1 MARPPALD
9 RLAALSQAWPRLRTR
24 AGAAALP
31 AILVL
36 ALALRLFGIN
46 WDDGHLFHADER
58 AVLTAVDQLAL
69 PPASDLGVL
78 LDADESPWNP
88 GWFPYGSLPLYLLKG
103 VQLGATPFG
112 GLDLVEMRLAGRAVS
127 ALADALTVLAVYL
140 LGLRLADR
148 RVALL
153 ASLLAATAVLHIQL
167 SHFAGVD
174 TLLTLFVVLSI
185 LAALRAAERRT
196 WGTSAIAGAAVGL
209 ALATKASA
217 APLMLPLFL
226 AHLPPL
232 GTGWRQEWT
241 GCAARLGLALG
252 AAAAVLIVG
261 QPYMFLDWEVFRTDL
276 AEQSEMVRRIR
287 DYPFT
292 RQYVDTA
299 PYLYHV
305 RQLALFGLGLPLGL
319 AAWAG
324 LAFAGW
330 WCVRR
335 RSKAHLLAL
344 AWVAPYLLFVGSF
357 ETKFLRYM
365 LPATPFLLL
374 FGSQMLVAAV
384 DWARARRSALAPWAR
399 AAVVG
404 VAGATALYA
413 LAYAGIYS
421 RSHPAVEA
429 AAWMDAQELP
439 SNTVVL
445 REHWDDSIPGLGR
458 YDVRE
463 LPLYN
468 PDGPQ
473 KTDLLSR
480 ELAEADYL
488 VLYSSRL
495 YGSIAR
501 LPDRY
506 PMSSRYYS
514 LLFGGDLGYELVHFE
529 ANHPSL
535 PGLALVNDTFSRPG
549 LPTPEPLAQHRPA
562 FATFDLGHADDSF
575 VVFDHPLV
583 LVFQNTAGLPVG
595 AMQALFHP
603 AAGAGS
609 SFDPLVAPADEW
621 AVQRAG
627 GTWREIAPLD
637 GPGARYPFLLWT
649 ALVYGVALAT
659 LPLGLMVFRF
669 LPDRGFLLAR
679 VLGLLLTAYI
689 AWLLASLNWVAFS
702 RESVLL
708 GLGALATLSLW
719 IAHRHRGELAGFIR
733 QRWRLLL
740 GSELLFLGA
749 FGAFVLIRMANP
761 DLWNPWFGG
770 EKPMDLAYLSATVRS
785 TVMPPLDP
793 WFSGGA
799 INYYYFG
806 HFTVAAMIKATG
818 IPTTTAFNLAVP
830 LFFALTAGGAFSLG
844 YNLAEGA
851 RLALRR
857 SGAVVVP
864 AWSAVCAGLAAVMF
878 IVILGNL
885 DGAMQ
890 LAQGAW
896 EYVARG
902 NVFPNFDYWRSSRM
916 MPPDPPGFEITE
928 FPFFTFL
935 FADLHAHLMALP
947 LTLLV
952 MGLGISNL
960 LGAYSGANL
969 RARLPVL
976 GVLGL
981 ALGALWA
988 TNAWDGPTYLGLSL
1002 LLLGVGEWVQRRR
1015 AGPATLRNAV
1025 VALAWLRNALVASV
1039 LVLGAAVVLWL
1050 PYHLRLTT
1058 TLDGII
1064 PAPVQTT
1071 LWRYLAIHGLFIF
1084 LAGSFLAAALWRE
1097 RTYLS
1102 DLGRQLLASPPGRYA
1117 AVAGCFLL
1125 GTLFIALGIAG
1136 FGTVA
1141 FLLLLALPTGVLAW
1155 CWLRNVEAHSR
1166 PEAPYVTVAIL
1177 MLGLA
1182 FAIGIGVDLV
1192 VVEDGLERL
1201 NTVFKLYLQA
1211 WVLFAVAGAYGLWRL
1226 LFVEG
1231 LLRRLTWPHL
1241 LWGAAAGA
1249 LIIGAL
1255 AYPVPAVQARVGE
1268 RTHTTP
1274 WTLDGTAYMEEAVYP
1289 DEHGRLPLKGDLQ
1302 AIEWLQAN
1310 VDRSPVVLEGV
1321 TPPYRWGARVSA
1333 YTGLPTV
1340 VGWDW
1345 HEIVRKCGLAPCPA
1359 VHARLR
1365 DVERAYSTSDPREA
1379 LAVLRKYDVSY
1390 VYVGELER
1398 LYYPPEGLA
1407 TFAAMA
1413 QEGTLTTAYESAGV
1427 TIYRV
1432 GPPSA
1437 E

>member
-1 MARPPALD
+1 M
-9 RLAALSQAWPRLRTR
+9 
-24 AGAAALP
+24 
-31 AILVL
+31 
-36 ALALRLFGIN
+36 
-46 WDDGHLFHADER
+46 
-58 AVLTAVDQLAL
+58 
-69 PPASDLGVL
+69 
-78 LDADESPWNP
+78 
-88 GWFPYGSLPLYLLKG
+88 
-103 VQLGATPFG
+103 
-112 GLDLVEMRLAGRAVS
+112 
-127 ALADALTVLAVYL
+127 
-140 LGLRLADR
+140 
-148 RVALL
+148 
-153 ASLLAATAVLHIQL
+153 
-167 SHFAGVD
+167 
-174 TLLTLFVVLSI
+174 
-185 LAALRAAERRT
+185 
-196 WGTSAIAGAAVGL
+196 
-209 ALATKASA
+209 
-217 APLMLPLFL
+217 
-226 AHLPPL
+226 
-232 GTGWRQEWT
+232 
-241 GCAARLGLALG
+241 
-252 AAAAVLIVG
+252 VG
-261 QPYMFLDWEVFRTDL
+261 QPYMFLDWEVFRADV

-292 RQYVDTA
+292 RQYADTT

-305 RQLALFGLGLPLGL
+305 RQLAVFGLGLPLGI

-335 RSKAHLLAL
+335 RSRAHLLSL
-344 AWVAPYLLFVGSF
+344 AWVAPYLLIVGSF

-365 LPATPFLLL
+365 LPATPFMLL

-384 DWARARRSALAPWAR
+384 DWARAHRSALTPWAR
-399 AAVVG
+399 AAVV
-404 VAGATALYA
+404 VVVGATALYA
-413 LAYAGIYS
+413 LAYVGMYS
-421 RSHPAVEA
+421 RPHPAVEA
-429 AAWMDAQELP
+429 AAWVEAQELP
-439 SNTVVL
+439 SDTVVL
-445 REHWDDSIPGLGR
+445 REHWDDSIPYLGG

-468 PDGPQ
+468 PDGPE

-480 ELAEADYL
+480 ELAEADYM

-506 PMSSRYYS
+506 PVSSRYYS

-535 PGLALVNDTFSRPG
+535 PGFALVNDTFSRPG
-549 LPTPEPLAQHRPA
+549 LPTPAPLAQHRPA
-562 FATFDLGHADDSF
+562 LATFNLGHADDSF

-583 LVFQNTAGLPVG
+583 LVLRNTGGLPAG
-595 AMQALFHP
+595 AIQALLHTP
-603 AAGAGS
+603 ADAGS
-609 SFDPLVAPADEW
+609 TFDPLVAPADEW

-637 GPGARYPFLLWT
+637 GIGARYPILLWT
-649 ALVYGVALAT
+649 ALVYGIALGT

-669 LPDRGFLLAR
+669 LPDRGYLLAR

-689 AWLLASLNWVAFS
+689 AWLLASLRWLAFS
-702 RESVLL
+702 QGSVLL
-708 GLGALATLSLW
+708 GLGALAALSLW
-719 IAHRHRGELAGFIR
+719 LAHRHRDELAGFVR

-740 GSELLFLGA
+740 GSEALFLGA

-761 DLWNPWFGG
+761 DLWNPWYGG

-806 HFTVAAMIKATG
+806 HFIVAAMIKATG
-818 IPTTTAFNLAVP
+818 IPATTAFNLAVP
-830 LFFALTAGGAFSLG
+830 LFFALTAGAAFSLG
-844 YNLAEGA
+844 YNMAEGA

-857 SGAVVVP
+857 TGCIVAP
-864 AWSAVCAGLAAVMF
+864 AWSSVGAGLAAAVF
-878 IVILGNL
+878 VVILGNL

-890 LAQGAW
+890 LVEGAW
-896 EYVARG
+896 G
-902 NVFPNFDYWRSSRM
+902 NFDYWRSSRM

-952 MGLGISNL
+952 IALGTSSL
-960 LGAYSGANL
+960 LGAYGGASL

-976 GVLGL
+976 AALGL

-988 TNAWDGPTYLGLSL
+988 TNAWDGPTYLGLSIV
-1002 LLLGVGEWVQRRR
+1002 LLGAGEWVRRGR
-1015 AGPATLRNAV
+1015 HGPAWVRE
-1025 VALAWLRNALVASV
+1025 ALVACV
-1039 LVLGAAVVLWL
+1039 LVVGAVAVLWL
-1050 PYHLRLTT
+1050 PYHLRLTN

-1071 LWRYLAIHGLFIF
+1071 LWRYLAIHGVFIF
-1084 LAGSFLAAALWRE
+1084 LAGSFLAAALWQE
-1097 RTYLS
+1097 RAYLWG
-1102 DLGRQLLASPPGRYA
+1102 LGRRVLGSAPGRWA

-1125 GTLFIALGIAG
+1125 GTLFIALGWAG

-1155 CWLRNVEAHSR
+1155 CRLRSVEAHSR
-1166 PEAPYVTVAIL
+1166 PEAPYVTVAAL
-1177 MLGLA
+1177 LLGLA
-1182 FAIGIGVDLV
+1182 FAIGIAVDLV

-1211 WVLFAVAGAYGLWRL
+1211 WVLFALAGAYGLWHL
-1226 LFVEG
+1226 LFVRG
-1231 LLRRLTWPHL
+1231 LLRRPAWPHA
-1241 LWGAAAGA
+1241 LWGAAAAA
-1249 LIIGAL
+1249 LIVAAL
-1255 AYPVPAVQARVGE
+1255 AYPVPAVQARVDQ

-1274 WTLDGTAYMEEAVYP
+1274 WTLDGTAYMEEAVVP
-1289 DEHGRLPLKGDLQ
+1289 DENGRMPLKGDLR

-1310 VDRSPVVLEGV
+1310 VDGSPVIMEGV

-1359 VHARLR
+1359 VHSRLR
-1365 DVERAYSTSDPREA
+1365 DVERAYSTSDPGEA
-1379 LAVLRKYDVSY
+1379 LTVLRKYNVSY

-1398 LYYPPEGLA
+1398 LYHPAEGLA
-1407 TFAAMA
+1407 TFVVMA
-1413 QEGTLTTAYESAGV
+1413 QQGTLTAAYEGEGV

-1432 GPPSA
+1432 V

>member
-9 RLAALSQAWPRLRTR
+9 RLAALFQAWPRLRTR

-31 AILVL
+31 AILAL

-46 WDDGHLFHADER
+46 WDDGYLFHADER

-69 PPASDLGVL
+69 PPVSDLGVL
-78 LDADESPWNP
+78 LDAEESPWNP

-103 VQLGATPFG
+103 VQLGAAPFG

-127 ALADALTVLAVYL
+127 ALADSLTVFAVYL
-140 LGLRLADR
+140 LALRLADR

-153 ASLLAATAVLHIQL
+153 ASLLTATAVLHIQL

-185 LAALRAAERRT
+185 LGALRAAERRT
-196 WGTSAIAGAAVGL
+196 WGASAMAGAAVGL

-232 GTGWRQEWT
+232 GPGWRQEWT

-252 AAAAVLIVG
+252 AAGAVLVVG
-261 QPYMFLDWEVFRTDL
+261 QPYMLLDWEVFRADL
-276 AEQSEMVRRIR
+276 TEQSEMVRRIR

-292 RQYVDTA
+292 RQYADTI
-299 PYLYHV
+299 PYLYDV
-305 RQLALFGLGLPLGL
+305 RQLAVFGLGLPLGL
-319 AAWAG
+319 LAWAG

-335 RSKAHLLAL
+335 RSSAHLLAL
-344 AWVAPYLLFVGSF
+344 AWVAPYLLIVGSF

-374 FGSQMLVAAV
+374 FGSQMLMAAV
-384 DWARARRSALAPWAR
+384 DWARTHRSALTPWAR

-413 LAYAGIYS
+413 LAYVGIYS
-421 RSHPAVEA
+421 RPHPAVEA
-429 AAWMDAQELP
+429 AAWMEAQQLP
-439 SNTVVL
+439 SDTVVL
-445 REHWDDSIPGLGR
+445 REHWDDSIPYLGR

-463 LPLYN
+463 LPLYD
-468 PDGPQ
+468 PDGPE
-473 KTDLLSR
+473 KTDHLSR
-480 ELAEADYL
+480 ELAEADYM

-506 PMSSRYYS
+506 PVSSRYYS
-514 LLFGGDLGYELVHFE
+514 LLLGGDLGYELVHFE

-535 PGLALVNDTFSRPG
+535 PGIALVNDTFARPG
-549 LPTPEPLAQHRPA
+549 LPTPEPLAQNRPA
-562 FATFDLGHADDSF
+562 FATFNLGHADDSF

-583 LVFQNTAGLPVG
+583 LVFQNTGRLSAG
-595 AMQALFHP
+595 AMQAYLHP
-603 AAGAGS
+603 AAGAESG
-609 SFDPLVAPADEW
+609 FDPLLAPADEW

-637 GPGARYPFLLWT
+637 GVGARYPFLLWT

-669 LPDRGFLLAR
+669 LPDRGYLLAR
-679 VLGLLLTAYI
+679 ILGLLLTAYI
-689 AWLLASLNWVAFS
+689 AWLMASLKWVAFS
-702 RESVLL
+702 QGSVFL
-708 GLGALATLSLW
+708 GLGALAALSLW
-719 IAHRHRGELAGFIR
+719 LAHRHRDELAGFIR
-733 QRWRLLL
+733 ERWRLLL
-740 GSELLFLGA
+740 GSELLFLVA
-749 FGAFVLIRMANP
+749 FGVFVLIRMANP

-806 HFTVAAMIKATG
+806 HFIVAAMIKATG
-818 IPTTTAFNLAVP
+818 VPATTAFNLAVP

-857 SGAVVVP
+857 SGAVVAP
-864 AWSAVCAGLAAVMF
+864 AWSAVGAGLAAVLF
-878 IVILGNL
+878 VIILGNL
-885 DGAMQ
+885 DGAIQ
-890 LAQGAW
+890 FGQGAW
-896 EYVARG
+896 EDVVRG
-902 NVFPNFDYWRSSRM
+902 NSFPAFDYWRSSRM

-952 MGLGISNL
+952 LGLGTSNL
-960 LGAYSGANL
+960 LGAYSGASL
-969 RARLPVL
+969 QARLPVL
-976 GVLGL
+976 AVLGL

-1002 LLLGVGEWVQRRR
+1002 LLLGVGEWVRRR
-1015 AGPATLRNAV
+1015 RPALSWIWQ
-1025 VALAWLRNALVASV
+1025 ALGASL
-1039 LVLGAAVVLWL
+1039 LVLAAAVVLWL
-1050 PYHLRLTT
+1050 PYHLRLET

-1064 PAPVQTT
+1064 PAPAQTT

-1084 LAGSFLAAALWRE
+1084 LAGSFLAVALWRE
-1097 RTYLS
+1097 RVYLS
-1102 DLGRQLLASPPGRYA
+1102 TLGRRVLDSPPTRYAVLAGAFLLA
-1117 AVAGCFLL
+1117 
-1125 GTLFIALGIAG
+1125 TLFIALGIAG

-1141 FLLLLALPTGVLAW
+1141 FLLLLALPTSLLVW
-1155 CWLRNVEAHSR
+1155 CWLRSAETQAR
-1166 PEAPYVTVAIL
+1166 PEAPYVTVTLL

-1182 FAIGIGVDLV
+1182 FAIGIGVDVV

-1211 WVLFAVAGAYGLWRL
+1211 WVLFALAGAYGLWRL

-1231 LLRRLTWPHL
+1231 FIRRTAWPHV
-1241 LWGAAAGA
+1241 LWGAAAAA
-1249 LIIGAL
+1249 LIVGAL
-1255 AYPVPAVQARVGE
+1255 AYPAQAVQDRVSE

-1274 WTLDGTAYMEEAVYP
+1274 WTLDGTAYMQEAVYP
-1289 DEHGRLPLKGDLQ
+1289 DEFGRLPLQGDLA
-1302 AIEWLQAN
+1302 AIEWLQQN
-1310 VDRSPVVLEGV
+1310 VDGSPVILEGV

-1345 HEIVRKCGLAPCPA
+1345 HEIVRKCGLDPCPA

-1365 DVERAYSTSDPREA
+1365 DVERGYSTSDPRET
-1379 LAVLRKYDVSY
+1379 LAVFRKYDVSY

-1398 LYYPPEGLA
+1398 LYYPAEGLA
-1407 TFAAMA
+1407 TLAAMA
-1413 QEGTLTTAYESAGV
+1413 QQGTLTAAYEGAGV

-1432 GPPSA
+1432 ASP
-1437 E
+1437 

>member
-24 AGAAALP
+24 AGAAALLC
-31 AILVL
+31 ILAL

-58 AVLTAVDQLAL
+58 AILTAVDELAL
-69 PPASDLGVL
+69 PPASDVGVL
-78 LDADESPWNP
+78 LDAKESPWNP

-103 VQLGATPFG
+103 VQLGAAPLG

-127 ALADALTVLAVYL
+127 ALADSLTVLVVYL
-140 LGLRLADR
+140 LGVRLADR

-153 ASLLAATAVLHIQL
+153 ASLLTATAVLHIQL

-185 LAALRAAERRT
+185 LAALRASEHRT
-196 WGTSAIAGAAVGL
+196 RGASALAGAAVGL

-217 APLMLPLFL
+217 APLLLPLFL

-232 GTGWRQEWT
+232 GPGWRQEWM
-241 GCAARLGLALG
+241 GCAVRLGVAL
-252 AAAAVLIVG
+252 AAVGAVLVVG
-261 QPYMFLDWEVFRTDL
+261 QPYMFLDWEVFRADL

-292 RQYVDTA
+292 RQYADTT

-305 RQLALFGLGLPLGL
+305 RQLALFGLGLPLGI

-335 RSKAHLLAL
+335 RSRVHLLAL
-344 AWVAPYLLFVGSF
+344 AWVVPYLLIVGSF

-365 LPATPFLLL
+365 LPVTPFLLL

-384 DWARARRSALAPWAR
+384 DWARARRAALTPWAR
-399 AAVVG
+399 AAVVV
-404 VAGATALYA
+404 VAGATVLYA
-413 LAYAGIYS
+413 LAYVGIYS
-421 RSHPAVEA
+421 RPHPAVEA
-429 AAWMDAQELP
+429 AAWMEAQELP
-439 SNTVVL
+439 SDTVAL
-445 REHWDDSIPGLGR
+445 REHWDDSIPYLGR

-506 PMSSRYYS
+506 PASSRYYN
-514 LLFGGDLGYELVHFE
+514 LLFAGDLGYELVHFE

-535 PGLALVNDTFSRPG
+535 PGIALVNDTFSRPG
-549 LPTPEPLAQHRPA
+549 LPTPDPVAAYRPA
-562 FATFDLGHADDSF
+562 FATFNLGHADDSF

-583 LVFQNTAGLPVG
+583 LVFENTGGLPAG
-595 AMQALFHP
+595 AMQALLL
-603 AAGAGS
+603 AGVTGPG
-609 SFDPLVAPADEW
+609 FDPLLAPADEW
-621 AVQRAG
+621 ALQRAG
-627 GTWREIAPLD
+627 GTWRDIAPLD
-637 GPGARYPFLLWT
+637 GLGARYPFLLWT
-649 ALVYGVALAT
+649 ALVYAVALAT

-669 LPDRGFLLAR
+669 LPDRGYLLAR

-708 GLGALATLSLW
+708 GLGALAALSLW
-719 IAHRHRGELAGFIR
+719 LAHRHRDELAGFVR

-749 FGAFVLIRMANP
+749 FVAFVLIRMANP

-793 WFSGGA
+793 WFAGGA

-806 HFTVAAMIKATG
+806 HFTVAAMIRATG
-818 IPTTTAFNLAVP
+818 IPATTAFNLAVP

-857 SGAVVVP
+857 SGTAFAP
-864 AWSAVCAGLAAVMF
+864 AWSPVGAGLAAVLF

-890 LAQGAW
+890 LVQGAW

-902 NVFPNFDYWRSSRM
+902 AAFPNFDYWRSSRM

-952 MGLGISNL
+952 LGLGTSSL
-960 LGAYSGANL
+960 LGAYGGASL
-969 RARLPVL
+969 RERLPAL
-976 GVLGL
+976 AALGL

-988 TNAWDGPTYLGLSL
+988 TNAWDGPTYLGLSIV
-1002 LLLGVGEWVQRRR
+1002 LLGVGEWVRRR
-1015 AGPATLRNAV
+1015 RPGLGWLRHALGASLLVMAVAV
-1025 VALAWLRNALVASV
+1025 VA
-1039 LVLGAAVVLWL
+1039 WL

-1071 LWRYLAIHGLFIF
+1071 LWRYLAIHGVFIF

-1102 DLGRQLLASPPGRYA
+1102 SLGRRVVGSQPGRYA
-1117 AVAGCFLL
+1117 AFAGAFLL

-1141 FLLLLALPTGVLAW
+1141 FLLLLALPTGALVW

-1166 PEAPYVTVAIL
+1166 PEAPYVTVTL
-1177 MLGLA
+1177 LLLGLG

-1211 WVLFAVAGAYGLWRL
+1211 WVLLALAGAYGLWRL
-1226 LFVEG
+1226 LFVQG

-1241 LWGAAAGA
+1241 LWGTAATV
-1249 LIIGAL
+1249 LIVAAL
-1255 AYPVPAVQARVGE
+1255 AYPVPAVQARVE
-1268 RTHTTP
+1268 QRTHTTP
-1274 WTLDGTAYMEEAVYP
+1274 WTLDGTAYMDEAVYP
-1289 DEHGRLPLKGDLQ
+1289 DEHGRLPLKGDLA
-1302 AIEWLQAN
+1302 AIRWLQEN
-1310 VDRSPVVLEGV
+1310 VDGSPVVLEGV
-1321 TPPYRWGARVSA
+1321 TPPYRWGGRVSA

-1365 DVERAYSTSDPREA
+1365 DVERAYSSTEPQEA

-1398 LYYPPEGLA
+1398 LYYPAEGLA
-1407 TFAAMA
+1407 TLVAMA
-1413 QEGTLTTAYESAGV
+1413 RQGVLTTAHEGEGV

-1432 GPPSA
+1432 ASSRRK
-1437 E
+1437 

>member
-9 RLAALSQAWPRLRTR
+9 RLAALSQAWPRLRNR

-31 AILVL
+31 AILAL

-46 WDDGHLFHADER
+46 WDEGYLFHADER
-58 AVLTAVDQLAL
+58 AILTAVDTLAL

-78 LDADESPWNP
+78 LDAEESPWNP

-103 VQLGATPFG
+103 IQLSAAPFG
-112 GLDLVEMRLAGRAVS
+112 GLDLVELRLAGRAVS
-127 ALADALTVLAVYL
+127 ALADSLTVLAVYL
-140 LGLRLADR
+140 LGVRLADR

-153 ASLLAATAVLHIQL
+153 ASLLTATAVLHIQL

-185 LAALRAAERRT
+185 LGALRATEHRT
-196 WGTSAIAGAAVGL
+196 RAASAMAGAAVGL

-217 APLMLPLFL
+217 APLLLPLFL

-232 GTGWRQEWT
+232 GPGWRREWA

-252 AAAAVLIVG
+252 AAGAILVVG
-261 QPYMFLDWEVFRTDL
+261 QPYMFLDWDVFRTDL

-292 RQYVDTA
+292 RQYADTI

-344 AWVAPYLLFVGSF
+344 AWVAPYLLIVGSF

-365 LPATPFLLL
+365 LPAVPFLVL
-374 FGSQMLVAAV
+374 FGSQMLMAMV
-384 DWARARRSALAPWAR
+384 DWTRAHRSALTPWAR
-399 AAVVG
+399 GAVVA
-404 VAGATALYA
+404 VAVATALYA
-413 LAYAGIYS
+413 LAYVGIYS
-421 RSHPAVEA
+421 RPHPAVEA
-429 AAWMDAQELP
+429 AAWMEAQELP
-439 SNTVVL
+439 SDTVVL
-445 REHWDDSIPGLGR
+445 REHWDDSIPYLGR

-473 KTDLLSR
+473 KTALLSR
-480 ELAEADYL
+480 ELAEANYM

-506 PMSSRYYS
+506 TVSSRYYS
-514 LLFGGDLGYELVHFE
+514 LLFAGDLGYELVHFE

-535 PGLALVNDTFSRPG
+535 PGLALVNDTFSRPD
-549 LPTPEPLAQHRPA
+549 LPTPDLLAAHRPA
-562 FATFDLGHADDSF
+562 FATFNLGHADDSF

-583 LVFQNTAGLPVG
+583 LVFQNTAGLPAG
-595 AMQALFHP
+595 AMQALLHTGT
-603 AAGAGS
+603 GAGPG
-609 SFDPLVAPADEW
+609 FDPLVAPAEEW

-637 GPGARYPFLLWT
+637 GLGARYPFLLWT
-649 ALVYGVALAT
+649 ALVYGVGLAT

-669 LPDRGFLLAR
+669 LPDRGYLLAR
-679 VLGLLLTAYI
+679 ILGLLLTAYI

-708 GLGALATLSLW
+708 GLGALAAVSLW
-719 IAHRHRGELAGFIR
+719 IAHRHREELAAFIR

-749 FGAFVLIRMANP
+749 FGALVLIRMANP

-770 EKPMDLAYLSATVRS
+770 EKPMDLAYLTATVRS

-793 WFSGGA
+793 WFAGGA

-806 HFTVAAMIKATG
+806 HFTVAAMIRATG
-818 IPTTTAFNLAVP
+818 IPATTAFNLAVP

-857 SGAVVVP
+857 SGAVVAP
-864 AWSAVCAGLAAVMF
+864 AWSPVFAGLAALLFV
-878 IVILGNL
+878 VVLGNL

-890 LAQGAW
+890 LVQGAW
-896 EYVARG
+896 EYAARG
-902 NVFPNFDYWRSSRM
+902 SAFPAFDYWRSSRM
-916 MPPDPPGFEITE
+916 MPPDPPGYEITE

-952 MGLGISNL
+952 LGLGTSSL
-960 LGAYSGANL
+960 LAAYGGASL
-969 RARLPVL
+969 RARLPTL
-976 GVLGL
+976 AALGL

-988 TNAWDGPTYLGLSL
+988 TNAWDGPTYLGLSIAF
-1002 LLLGVGEWVQRRR
+1002 LGVGEWVRRR
-1015 AGPATLRNAV
+1015 RPGLAWVRDALGACLLV
-1025 VALAWLRNALVASV
+1025 VAV
-1039 LVLGAAVVLWL
+1039 AVVLWL
-1050 PYHLRLTT
+1050 PYHLRLAT

-1102 DLGRQLLASPPGRYA
+1102 RLGRRILDSPSGRYA
-1117 AVAGCFLL
+1117 ALAGCFLL

-1141 FLLLLALPTGVLAW
+1141 FLLLLALPTGLLAW
-1155 CWLRNVEAHSR
+1155 CWLRNAEARSR
-1166 PEAPYVTVAIL
+1166 PEAPYVTVTL
-1177 MLGLA
+1177 LLLGLG

-1201 NTVFKLYLQA
+1201 NTVFKFYLQA
-1211 WVLFAVAGAYGLWRL
+1211 WVLLALAGAYALWRL
-1226 LFVEG
+1226 LFVQG
-1231 LLRRLTWPHL
+1231 FLRRTAWPHL
-1241 LWGAAAGA
+1241 LWGAAAAA
-1249 LIIGAL
+1249 LIVGAL
-1255 AYPVPAVQARVGE
+1255 AYPAQAIQDRVGE

-1289 DEHGRLPLKGDLQ
+1289 DEHGRLPLKGDLEG
-1302 AIEWLQAN
+1302 IRWLQEN
-1310 VDRSPVVLEGV
+1310 VEGSPVIMEGV
-1321 TPPYRWGARVSA
+1321 TPPYRWGARISA

-1359 VHARLR
+1359 VHERLR
-1365 DVERAYSTSDPREA
+1365 DVERGYSSTDPREA

-1398 LYYPPEGLA
+1398 LYYPAEGLA
-1407 TFAAMA
+1407 TLAAMA
-1413 QEGTLTTAYESAGV
+1413 QQGTLTTAYEGAGV

-1432 GPPSA
+1432 APPSTLR

>member
-1 MARPPALD
+1 MAPPPALD
-9 RLAALSQAWPRLRTR
+9 RLAALADAWPRLRAW

-31 AILVL
+31 CILAL

-46 WDDGHLFHADER
+46 WDDGYLFHADER

-103 VQLGATPFG
+103 VQLGAAPFG

-127 ALADALTVLAVYL
+127 ALADSLTVLAVYL

-153 ASLLAATAVLHIQL
+153 ASLLTATAVLHIQL

-185 LAALRAAERRT
+185 LAAVRAAESRT
-196 WGTSAIAGAAVGL
+196 WVASAMAGAAVGL

-232 GTGWRQEWT
+232 SPAWRQEWT
-241 GCAARLGLALG
+241 GCALRLGVALG
-252 AAAAVLIVG
+252 AVAAVLVVG
-261 QPYMFLDWEVFRTDL
+261 QPYMFLDWEVFRADV

-292 RQYVDTA
+292 RQYADTT

-305 RQLALFGLGLPLGL
+305 RQLAVFGLGLPLGI

-335 RSKAHLLAL
+335 RSRAHLLAL
-344 AWVAPYLLFVGSF
+344 AWVAPYLLIVGSF

-365 LPATPFLLL
+365 LPLTPFLLL
-374 FGSQMLVAAV
+374 FGSQMMVSAV
-384 DWARARRSALAPWAR
+384 DWARAHRRALTPWAR
-399 AAVVG
+399 AAVV
-404 VAGATALYA
+404 VVVGATALYA
-413 LAYAGIYS
+413 LAYVGMYS
-421 RSHPAVEA
+421 RPHPAVEA
-429 AAWMDAQELP
+429 AAWVEAQEWP
-439 SNTVVL
+439 SDTVVL
-445 REHWDDSIPGLGR
+445 REHWDDSIPYLGG

-463 LPLYN
+463 LQLYN
-468 PDGPQ
+468 PDGPE
-473 KTDLLSR
+473 KTEQLSR
-480 ELAEADYL
+480 DLAEADYM

-506 PMSSRYYS
+506 PVSSRYYS
-514 LLFGGDLGYELVHFE
+514 LLMGGDLGYELVHFE

-535 PGLALVNDTFSRPG
+535 PGLALVNDTFGRPG
-549 LPTPEPLAQHRPA
+549 LPTPAPYAAHRPA
-562 FATFDLGHADDSF
+562 FATFNLGHADDSF

-583 LVFQNTAGLPVG
+583 LVFRNTGGLPAG
-595 AMQALFHP
+595 AIQAHLHP
-603 AAGAGS
+603 AAGAGDG
-609 SFDPLVAPADEW
+609 FDPLVAPADEW
-621 AVQRAG
+621 ALQRAG

-637 GPGARYPFLLWT
+637 GVGARYPFLLWT
-649 ALVYGVALAT
+649 ALVYGIALAT

-669 LPDRGFLLAR
+669 LPDRGYLLAR
-679 VLGLLLTAYI
+679 ILGLLLTAYV
-689 AWLLASLNWVAFS
+689 AWLLASLKWVAFS
-702 RESVLL
+702 QASVFL
-708 GLGALATLSLW
+708 GLGALAAASVWL
-719 IAHRHRGELAGFIR
+719 AHRHRDELSAFVR

-740 GSELLFLGA
+740 GSELLFFGA
-749 FGAFVLIRMANP
+749 FGAFVIVRMANP

-818 IPTTTAFNLAVP
+818 IPATTAFNLAVP

-857 SGAVVVP
+857 GGAVAP
-864 AWSAVCAGLAAVMF
+864 AWSAVGAGLATVLFM
-878 IVILGNL
+878 VVLGNL
-885 DGAMQ
+885 DGAIQ
-890 LAQGAW
+890 LVQRVW
-896 EYVARG
+896 EGVVHG
-902 NVFPNFDYWRSSRM
+902 NALPAFDYWRSSRM
-916 MPPDPPGFEITE
+916 MPPDPPGYEITE

-952 MGLGISNL
+952 LALGTSSL
-960 LGAYSGANL
+960 LAAYGGASL

-976 GVLGL
+976 AALGL
-981 ALGALWA
+981 ALGGLWA
-988 TNAWDGPTYLGLSL
+988 TNAWDGPTYLGLIIVV
-1002 LLLGVGEWVQRRR
+1002 LGVGEWVRRQR
-1015 AGPATLRNAV
+1015 AGLGWVRD
-1025 VALAWLRNALVASV
+1025 ALVASV
-1039 LVLGAAVVLWL
+1039 LVVGAAAVLWL
-1050 PYHLRLTT
+1050 PYHLRLTN

-1064 PAPVQTT
+1064 PSPVQTT

-1097 RTYLS
+1097 RAYLS
-1102 DLGRQLLASPPGRYA
+1102 GLGRRVLASTPGRWA
-1117 AVAGCFLL
+1117 AVAGCFIL
-1125 GTLFIALGIAG
+1125 GTMFIALGWAG

-1155 CWLRNVEAHSR
+1155 RLLRNVEAHTR
-1166 PEAPYVTVAIL
+1166 PEAPYVVVALL

-1182 FAIGIGVDLV
+1182 FAIGVGVDLV
-1192 VVEDGLERL
+1192 IVEDGLERL

-1211 WVLFAVAGAYGLWRL
+1211 WVLFALAGAYGLWHL

-1231 LLRRLTWPHL
+1231 WLRRLTWPRA
-1241 LWGAAAGA
+1241 LWGAAAAA
-1249 LIIGAL
+1249 LVLGAL
-1255 AYPVPAVQARVGE
+1255 AYPAQAVPDRVGE

-1274 WTLDGTAYMEEAVYP
+1274 WTLDGTAYMVDAVYP
-1289 DEHGRLPLKGDLQ
+1289 DEHGRLPLQGDLR

-1310 VDRSPVVLEGV
+1310 VDGSPVVMEAV

-1359 VHARLR
+1359 VHERLR
-1365 DVERAYSTSDPREA
+1365 DVERGYSASDPREA
-1379 LAVLRKYDVSY
+1379 LAVLRKYDVEY
-1390 VYVGELER
+1390 LYVGELER
-1398 LYYPPEGLA
+1398 LYYPAEGLA
-1407 TFAAMA
+1407 TFVAMA
-1413 QEGTLTTAYESAGV
+1413 QEGTLTTAYEGDGV

-1432 GPPSA
+1432 G

>member
-9 RLAALSQAWPRLRTR
+9 RLAALSHAWPRLRAR
-24 AGAAALP
+24 AGAAALLC
-31 AILVL
+31 IL
-36 ALALRLFGIN
+36 ALAIALRLFGID
-46 WDDGHLFHADER
+46 WDDGYLFHADER
-58 AVLTAVDQLAL
+58 AVLTAVDKLAL

-103 VQLGATPFG
+103 VQLGAAPFG

-127 ALADALTVLAVYL
+127 ALADTLTVLAVYL

-153 ASLLAATAVLHIQL
+153 ASLLTATAVLHIQL

-185 LAALRAAERRT
+185 LAAVRAAERRT
-196 WGTSAIAGAAVGL
+196 WGASAMAGAAVGL

-232 GTGWRQEWT
+232 NAGWREEWT
-241 GCAARLGLALG
+241 GCAARLGMALG
-252 AAAAVLIVG
+252 AAAAVLVVG
-261 QPYMFLDWEVFRTDL
+261 QPYMLLDWEVFRADI

-292 RQYVDTA
+292 RQYADTM

-305 RQLALFGLGLPLGL
+305 RQLAVFGLGLPLGL
-319 AAWAG
+319 VAWAG

-335 RSKAHLLAL
+335 RSRAHLLAL
-344 AWVAPYLLFVGSF
+344 AWVAPYLLIVGSF

-374 FGSQMLVAAV
+374 FGAQMLTAAV
-384 DWARARRSALAPWAR
+384 DWARARRSALTPWAR
-399 AAVVG
+399 AAVV
-404 VAGATALYA
+404 VVVGATALYA
-413 LAYAGIYS
+413 LAYAGMYS
-421 RSHPAVEA
+421 RPHPAVEA
-429 AAWMDAQELP
+429 AAWVEAQELP
-439 SNTVVL
+439 SDTVVL
-445 REHWDDSIPGLGR
+445 REHWDDSIPYLGG

-473 KTDLLSR
+473 KTDHLSR
-480 ELAEADYL
+480 HLAEADYM

-506 PMSSRYYS
+506 PVSSRYYS

-549 LPTPEPLAQHRPA
+549 LPTPAPLAAHRPA
-562 FATFDLGHADDSF
+562 FATINLGHADDSF

-583 LVFQNTAGLPVG
+583 LVFRNTGGLPAG
-595 AMQALFHP
+595 AIQALLHTP
-603 AAGAGS
+603 ADAETT
-609 SFDPLVAPADEW
+609 FDPLLAPADEW
-621 AVQRAG
+621 ALQRAG

-637 GPGARYPFLLWT
+637 GLGARYPFLLWT
-649 ALVYGVALAT
+649 ALVYGAALAT

-669 LPDRGFLLAR
+669 LPDRGYLLAR
-679 VLGLLLTAYI
+679 VLGLLLMAYV
-689 AWLLASLNWVAFS
+689 AWLPASLKWVAFS
-702 RESVLL
+702 QGSVFL
-708 GLGALATLSLW
+708 GLGALAVLSLW
-719 IAHRHRGELAGFIR
+719 LAYRHREELSDFVR
-733 QRWRLLL
+733 DRWRLLL
-740 GSELLFLGA
+740 GSELLFFGA

-785 TVMPPLDP
+785 TVMPPMDP
-793 WFSGGA
+793 WFGGGA

-818 IPTTTAFNLAVP
+818 VPATTAFNLAVP

-857 SGAVVVP
+857 SGAVAAP
-864 AWSAVCAGLAAVMF
+864 AWSAVAAGLAAMVF
-878 IVILGNL
+878 VVIVGNL

-890 LAQGAW
+890 LAQRAW
-896 EYVARG
+896 EDVVRG
-902 NVFPNFDYWRSSRM
+902 NAFPAFDYWRSSRM

-952 MGLGISNL
+952 LGLGVSSL
-960 LGAYSGANL
+960 LGAYGGASL
-969 RARLPVL
+969 RARLPAL
-976 GVLGL
+976 AALGL

-1002 LLLGVGEWVQRRR
+1002 VLLGVGEWVRRR
-1015 AGPATLRNAV
+1015 RTGLAWVRNALGASLLV
-1025 VALAWLRNALVASV
+1025 VAL
-1039 LVLGAAVVLWL
+1039 AVVLWL
-1050 PYHLRLTT
+1050 PYHLRLTN

-1064 PAPVQTT
+1064 PAHVQTP

-1097 RTYLS
+1097 RAHLS
-1102 DLGRQLLASPPGRYA
+1102 DLGRRLMDSPRGRYA
-1117 AVAGCFLL
+1117 ALAVAFLL
-1125 GTLFIALGIAG
+1125 GTLLIALVFAG
-1136 FGTVA
+1136 FGVVA
-1141 FLLLLALPTGVLAW
+1141 FLLLLALPVGVLAW
-1155 CWLRNVEAHSR
+1155 HRLHSVDAHTR
-1166 PEAPYVTVAIL
+1166 PEAPYVTVTLL

-1182 FAIGIGVDLV
+1182 FAIGIGVELV

-1211 WVLFAVAGAYGLWRL
+1211 WVLFALAGAYGLWRL
-1226 LFVEG
+1226 LFVEK

-1241 LWGAAAGA
+1241 LWGTAVVA
-1249 LIIGAL
+1249 LILGAL
-1255 AYPVPAVQARVGE
+1255 AYPAQAVQDRVGE

-1274 WTLDGTAYMEEAVYP
+1274 WTLDGTAYMQEAVYY
-1289 DEHGRLPLKGDLQ
+1289 DEHGLLPLRGDLA

-1310 VDRSPVVLEGV
+1310 VDGSPVILEAV
-1321 TPPYRWGARVSA
+1321 TPPYRWGTRVSA

-1365 DVERAYSTSDPREA
+1365 DVERGYSTTDPHET
-1379 LAVLRKYDVSY
+1379 LAFLHKYDVSY

-1398 LYYPPEGLA
+1398 LYYPAEGLA
-1407 TFAAMA
+1407 TLAAMA
-1413 QEGTLTTAYESAGV
+1413 QQGTLTTAYEGEGV
-1427 TIYRV
+1427 TVYRV
-1432 GPPSA
+1432 G

>member
-1 MARPPALD
+1 MARPPALE

-78 LDADESPWNP
+78 LDAEESPWNP

-103 VQLGATPFG
+103 VQLGAAPLG

-127 ALADALTVLAVYL
+127 ALADSLTILAVYL

-153 ASLLAATAVLHIQL
+153 ASLLTATAVLHIQL

-174 TLLTLFVVLSI
+174 TLLTFFVVLSI
-185 LAALRAAERRT
+185 LGALRAADHRT
-196 WGTSAIAGAAVGL
+196 RGASVLAGAAVGL

-232 GTGWRQEWT
+232 GPGWRQQWA
-241 GCAARLGLALG
+241 GCAARLGVALG
-252 AAAAVLIVG
+252 AVAAVLVVG
-261 QPYMFLDWEVFRTDL
+261 QPYMFLDWEVFRADL
-276 AEQSEMVRRIR
+276 VEQSEMVRRIR

-292 RQYVDTA
+292 RQYADTV

-319 AAWAG
+319 LAWAG

-330 WCVRR
+330 WCVRQ

-344 AWVAPYLLFVGSF
+344 AWVVPYLLIVGSF

-365 LPATPFLLL
+365 LPVTPFLLL

-384 DWARARRSALAPWAR
+384 DWARTHRSALTPWAR
-399 AAVVG
+399 VAVAG
-404 VAGATALYA
+404 VVGATALYA
-413 LAYAGIYS
+413 LAYVGIYS
-421 RSHPAVEA
+421 RPHPAVEA
-429 AAWMDAQELP
+429 AAWMEAQELP
-439 SNTVVL
+439 SDTVVL
-445 REHWDDSIPGLGR
+445 REHWDDSIPYLGR

-506 PMSSRYYS
+506 PASSRYYS

-535 PGLALVNDTFSRPG
+535 PGIALVNDTFSRPG

-562 FATFDLGHADDSF
+562 FATFNLSHADDSF

-583 LVFQNTAGLPVG
+583 LVFQNTAGLPGEAIEALLLTG
-595 AMQALFHP
+595 ARTGP
-603 AAGAGS
+603 
-609 SFDPLVAPADEW
+609 SFDPLLAPADEW
-621 AVQRAG
+621 ALQRAG

-669 LPDRGFLLAR
+669 LPDRGYLLAR

-689 AWLLASLNWVAFS
+689 AWLLASLKWVAFS
-702 RESVLL
+702 QGSVFL
-708 GLGALATLSLW
+708 GLGVLAALSLW
-719 IAHRHRGELAGFIR
+719 VAHRHREELGRFVR

-749 FGAFVLIRMANP
+749 FVAFIVIRMANP

-770 EKPMDLAYLSATVRS
+770 EKPMDLAYLTATVRS
-785 TVMPPLDP
+785 TVMPPMDP
-793 WFSGGA
+793 WFAGGA

-806 HFTVAAMIKATG
+806 HFTVAAMIRATG
-818 IPTTTAFNLAVP
+818 IPATTAFNLAVP

-857 SGAVVVP
+857 SGTALAP
-864 AWSAVCAGLAAVMF
+864 AWSPVAAGLTAVLF
-878 IVILGNL
+878 VVVLGNL

-890 LAQGAW
+890 IAQGAW
-896 EYVARG
+896 DYAARG
-902 NVFPNFDYWRSSRM
+902 SAFPAFDYWRSSRM

-947 LTLLV
+947 LTLLIL
-952 MGLGISNL
+952 GLGTSSL
-960 LGAYSGANL
+960 LGAYAGAGV
-969 RARLPVL
+969 RERLPAL
-976 GVLGL
+976 AALGL

-988 TNAWDGPTYLGLSL
+988 TNAWDGPTYLGLSIV
-1002 LLLGVGEWVQRRR
+1002 LLGVGAWVRRGR
-1015 AGPATLRNAV
+1015 TG
-1025 VALAWLRNALVASV
+1025 LAWLRHA
-1039 LVLGAAVVLWL
+1039 LGASLLVVAVAVVLWL
-1050 PYHLRLTT
+1050 PYHLRLET

-1097 RTYLS
+1097 RALLAG
-1102 DLGRQLLASPPGRYA
+1102 LGRQVLDSPTGRYA
-1117 AVAGCFLL
+1117 MLAVAFLL
-1125 GTLFIALGIAG
+1125 GTLLIALGIAG

-1155 CWLRNVEAHSR
+1155 CWLRNIEAHSR
-1166 PEAPYVTVAIL
+1166 PEAPYVTVTLL
-1177 MLGLA
+1177 MLGLG

-1211 WVLFAVAGAYGLWRL
+1211 WVLLALAGAFGLWRL
-1226 LFVEG
+1226 LFVQG
-1231 LLRRLTWPHL
+1231 FLRRTSWPHV
-1241 LWGAAAGA
+1241 LWGAAAAA
-1249 LIIGAL
+1249 LIVAAL

-1268 RTHTTP
+1268 RTQTTP
-1274 WTLDGTAYMEEAVYP
+1274 WTLDGTAYMEDAVFP
-1289 DEHGRLPLKGDLQ
+1289 DEHGRLPLKGDLA

-1310 VDRSPVVLEGV
+1310 VDGSPTILEGV
-1321 TPPYRWGARVSA
+1321 TPPYRWGARISA
-1333 YTGLPTV
+1333 YTGLSTV
-1340 VGWDW
+1340 IGWDW

-1359 VHARLR
+1359 VHTRLR
-1365 DVERAYSTSDPREA
+1365 DVERGYSTSDPQEA

-1413 QEGTLTTAYESAGV
+1413 QQGTLTTAYEGAGV

-1432 GPPSA
+1432 ASP
-1437 E
+1437 

>member
-1 MARPPALD
+1 MRCD
-9 RLAALSQAWPRLRTR
+9 
-24 AGAAALP
+24 
-31 AILVL
+31 
-36 ALALRLFGIN
+36 

-103 VQLGATPFG
+103 VQLGAAPFG

-127 ALADALTVLAVYL
+127 ALADSLTVLAVYL
-140 LGLRLADR
+140 LGVRLADR

-153 ASLLAATAVLHIQL
+153 ASLLTATAVLHIQL

-174 TLLTLFVVLSI
+174 TLLTLFVALSI
-185 LAALRAAERRT
+185 LAAVRAAEHRT
-196 WGTSAIAGAAVGL
+196 PVASALAGAAVGL

-232 GTGWRQEWT
+232 GPGWRHEWT
-241 GCAARLGLALG
+241 GCAVRLGVAL
-252 AAAAVLIVG
+252 AAAGTVLVVG
-261 QPYMFLDWEVFRTDL
+261 QPYMFLDWEVFRADL

-292 RQYVDTA
+292 RQYADTT

-305 RQLALFGLGLPLGL
+305 RQLAVFGLGLPLGI

-335 RSKAHLLAL
+335 RSRAHMLAL
-344 AWVAPYLLFVGSF
+344 AWVVPYLLIVGSF

-365 LPATPFLLL
+365 LPVTPFLLL
-374 FGSQMLVAAV
+374 FGSQMLAAAV
-384 DWARARRSALAPWAR
+384 DWARAHRAALTPWAR
-399 AAVVG
+399 AAVV
-404 VAGATALYA
+404 VVVGATALYA
-413 LAYAGIYS
+413 LAYTGIYS
-421 RSHPAVEA
+421 RPHPAVEA
-429 AAWMDAQELP
+429 SAWVEAKELP
-439 SNTVVL
+439 PGTVVL
-445 REHWDDSIPGLGR
+445 REHWDDSIPHLWQ

-463 LPLYN
+463 LPMYN

-473 KTDLLSR
+473 KTEHLAR
-480 ELAEADYL
+480 ELAEGDYM

-506 PMSSRYYS
+506 PASSRYYD
-514 LLFGGDLGYELVHFE
+514 LLFAGDLGYELVHFE

-535 PGLALVNDTFSRPG
+535 PGVALVNDTFSRPG
-549 LPTPEPLAQHRPA
+549 LPAPAPVAAHRPA
-562 FATFDLGHADDSF
+562 FATFNLGHADDSF

-583 LVFQNTAGLPVG
+583 MVFENTGGLPAG
-595 AMQALFHP
+595 ALQALLL
-603 AAGAGS
+603 AGVTGPG
-609 SFDPLVAPADEW
+609 FDPLLAPADEW
-621 AVQRAG
+621 ALQRAG
-627 GTWREIAPLD
+627 GTWRDIAPLD
-637 GPGARYPFLLWT
+637 GIGARYPFLLWT
-649 ALVYGVALAT
+649 ALVYGVTLAT

-669 LPDRGFLLAR
+669 LPDRGYLLAR
-679 VLGLLLTAYI
+679 ILGLLLTAYI

-708 GLGALATLSLW
+708 GLGALAALSLW
-719 IAHRHRGELAGFIR
+719 LAYRHRDELAGFVR

-749 FGAFVLIRMANP
+749 FVAFVVIRMANP

-806 HFTVAAMIKATG
+806 HFTVAAIIKATG
-818 IPTTTAFNLAVP
+818 IPATTAFNLAVP

-857 SGAVVVP
+857 GGAVIAP
-864 AWSAVCAGLAAVMF
+864 AWSAPAAGLAAVVF
-878 IVILGNL
+878 VVILGNL
-885 DGAMQ
+885 DGAIQ

-896 EYVARG
+896 VD
-902 NVFPNFDYWRSSRM
+902 FDYWRSSRM

-952 MGLGISNL
+952 LGLGTSSL
-960 LGAYSGANL
+960 LGAYDGASL
-969 RARLPVL
+969 RARLPAL
-976 GVLGL
+976 AGLGL

-988 TNAWDGPTYLGLSL
+988 TNAWDGPTYLGLSIV
-1002 LLLGVGEWVQRRR
+1002 LLGVGEWVRRR
-1015 AGPATLRNAV
+1015 RPG
-1025 VALAWLRNALVASV
+1025 LAWLGRALGASLLVAA
-1039 LVLGAAVVLWL
+1039 LAVVLWL

-1058 TLDGII
+1058 TLDGVI
-1064 PAPVQTT
+1064 PAPVQTK
-1071 LWRYLAIHGLFIF
+1071 LWQYLAIHGVFIF
-1084 LAGSFLAAALWRE
+1084 LAGSFLAVALWNE
-1097 RTYLS
+1097 RAYLRV
-1102 DLGRQLLASPPGRYA
+1102 LGRRVVGSATGRHA
-1117 AVAGCFLL
+1117 AIAAGFVV
-1125 GTLFIALGIAG
+1125 GTMFIALGIAG

-1141 FLLLLALPTGVLAW
+1141 FLLLLAAPTGVLASR
-1155 CWLRNVEAHSR
+1155 WLCNAEAHAR
-1166 PEAPYVTVAIL
+1166 PEAPYVTLAL
-1177 MLGLA
+1177 LLLGLA
-1182 FAIGIGVDLV
+1182 FAIGIAVDLV
-1192 VVEDGLERL
+1192 VVEEGLERL

-1211 WVLFAVAGAYGLWRL
+1211 WVLLALAGVYGLWHL
-1226 LFVEG
+1226 VFVQG
-1231 LLRRLTWPHL
+1231 FRWRTPWHAA
-1241 LWGAAAGA
+1241 WGVAAAA
-1249 LIIGAL
+1249 LVVAAL
-1255 AYPVPAVQARVGE
+1255 AYPVPAIEARVGE

-1274 WTLDGTAYMEEAVYP
+1274 WTLDGTAYMQDAVYHDP
-1289 DEHGRLPLKGDLQ
+1289 HGRLPLKGDLA
-1302 AIEWLQAN
+1302 AIEWLQGN
-1310 VDRSPVVLEGV
+1310 VDGSPVVLEAV
-1321 TPPYRWGARVSA
+1321 TPPYRWGARIAA

-1340 VGWDW
+1340 IGWDW
-1345 HEIVRKCGLAPCPA
+1345 HEIVRKCGLDPCPA
-1359 VHARLR
+1359 VHERIR
-1365 DVERAYSTSDPREA
+1365 DVERAYSSTDPWEK
-1379 LAVLRKYDVSY
+1379 LEVLREYDVAY
-1390 VYVGELER
+1390 AYVGELER
-1398 LYYPPEGLA
+1398 LYYPANGLA
-1407 TFAAMA
+1407 TFVVMA
-1413 QEGTLTTAYESAGV
+1413 QQGALATAYEGEGV
-1427 TIYRV
+1427 TVYRV
-1432 GPPSA
+1432 ISSQR

>member
-1 MARPPALD
+1 MFTKVSPSTLLLGCIFAL
-9 RLAALSQAWPRLRTR
+9 A
-24 AGAAALP
+24 
-31 AILVL
+31 V
-36 ALALRLFGIN
+36 ALRLFGIN

-69 PPASDLGVL
+69 PPASDLRVL
-78 LDADESPWNP
+78 LDAEESPWNP
-88 GWFPYGSLPLYLLKG
+88 GWFPYGSLPLYLLKA
-103 VQLGATPFG
+103 VQLGAAPLG

-127 ALADALTVLAVYL
+127 ALADSLTVLVVYL

-153 ASLLAATAVLHIQL
+153 ATLLTATAVLHIQL

-185 LAALRAAERRT
+185 LAAVRAAER
-196 WGTSAIAGAAVGL
+196 GTRGASALAGAAVGL

-217 APLMLPLFL
+217 APLLLPLFL

-232 GTGWRQEWT
+232 GPGWRQEWT
-241 GCAARLGLALG
+241 GCAVRLGVAL
-252 AAAAVLIVG
+252 AAAGAVLVVG
-261 QPYMFLDWEVFRTDL
+261 QPYMFLDWEVFRADL

-292 RQYVDTA
+292 RQYADTT

-305 RQLALFGLGLPLGL
+305 RQLAVFGLGLPLGL

-335 RSKAHLLAL
+335 RSRAHLLAL
-344 AWVAPYLLFVGSF
+344 AWVVPYLLIVGAF

-365 LPATPFLLL
+365 LPMTPYLVL

-384 DWARARRSALAPWAR
+384 DWARAHRAALTPWAR
-399 AAVVG
+399 AAVVA

-413 LAYAGIYS
+413 LAYVGIYS
-421 RSHPAVEA
+421 RPHPAVEA
-429 AAWMDAQELP
+429 AAWVQAQDLP
-439 SNTVVL
+439 SDTVVL
-445 REHWDDSIPGLGR
+445 REHWDDSIPYLGG

-473 KTDLLSR
+473 KTELLSR
-480 ELAEADYL
+480 ELAEADYM

-506 PMSSRYYS
+506 PASSRYYS

-535 PGLALVNDTFSRPG
+535 PGIALVNDTFSRPG

-562 FATFDLGHADDSF
+562 FATFNLSHADDSF

-583 LVFQNTAGLPVG
+583 LVFQNTAGLPGEAIEALLLTG
-595 AMQALFHP
+595 ARTGP
-603 AAGAGS
+603 
-609 SFDPLVAPADEW
+609 SFDPLLAPADEW
-621 AVQRAG
+621 ALQRAG

-669 LPDRGFLLAR
+669 LPDRGYLLAR

-689 AWLLASLNWVAFS
+689 AWLLASLKWVAFS
-702 RESVLL
+702 QGSVFL
-708 GLGALATLSLW
+708 GLGVLAALSLW
-719 IAHRHRGELAGFIR
+719 VAHRHREELGRFVR

-749 FGAFVLIRMANP
+749 FVAFIVIRMANP

-770 EKPMDLAYLSATVRS
+770 EKPMDLAYLTATVRS
-785 TVMPPLDP
+785 TVMPPMDP
-793 WFSGGA
+793 WFAGGA

-806 HFTVAAMIKATG
+806 HFTVAAMIRATG
-818 IPTTTAFNLAVP
+818 IPATTAFNLAVP

-857 SGAVVVP
+857 SGTALAP
-864 AWSAVCAGLAAVMF
+864 AWSPVAAGLTAVLF
-878 IVILGNL
+878 VVVLGNL

-890 LAQGAW
+890 IAQGAW
-896 EYVARG
+896 DYAARG
-902 NVFPNFDYWRSSRM
+902 SAFPAFDYWRSSRM

-947 LTLLV
+947 LTLLIL
-952 MGLGISNL
+952 GLGTSSL
-960 LGAYSGANL
+960 LGAYAGAGV
-969 RARLPVL
+969 RERLPAL
-976 GVLGL
+976 AALGL

-988 TNAWDGPTYLGLSL
+988 TNAWDGPTYLGLSIV
-1002 LLLGVGEWVQRRR
+1002 LLGVGAWVRRGR
-1015 AGPATLRNAV
+1015 TG
-1025 VALAWLRNALVASV
+1025 LAWLRHA
-1039 LVLGAAVVLWL
+1039 LGASLLVVAVAVVLWL
-1050 PYHLRLTT
+1050 PYHLRLET

-1097 RTYLS
+1097 RALLAG
-1102 DLGRQLLASPPGRYA
+1102 LGRQVLDSPTGRYA
-1117 AVAGCFLL
+1117 MLAVAFLL
-1125 GTLFIALGIAG
+1125 GTLLIALGIAG

-1141 FLLLLALPTGVLAW
+1141 FLLLLALPTGMLAW
-1155 CWLRNVEAHSR
+1155 CWLRNIEAHSR
-1166 PEAPYVTVAIL
+1166 PEAPYVTVTLL
-1177 MLGLA
+1177 MLGLG

-1211 WVLFAVAGAYGLWRL
+1211 WVLLALAGAFGLWRL
-1226 LFVEG
+1226 LFVQG
-1231 LLRRLTWPHL
+1231 FLRRTSWPHV
-1241 LWGAAAGA
+1241 LWGAAAAA
-1249 LIIGAL
+1249 LIVAAL

-1268 RTHTTP
+1268 RTQTTP
-1274 WTLDGTAYMEEAVYP
+1274 WTLDGTAYMEDAVFP
-1289 DEHGRLPLKGDLQ
+1289 DEHGRLPLKGDLA

-1310 VDRSPVVLEGV
+1310 VDGSPTILEGV
-1321 TPPYRWGARVSA
+1321 TPPYRWGARISA

-1340 VGWDW
+1340 IGWDW

-1359 VHARLR
+1359 VHTRLR
-1365 DVERAYSTSDPREA
+1365 DVERGYSTSDPQEA

-1413 QEGTLTTAYESAGV
+1413 QQGTLTTAYEGAGV

-1432 GPPSA
+1432 ASP
-1437 E
+1437 

>member
-1 MARPPALD
+1 MARSPALD
-9 RLAALSQAWPRLRTR
+9 RLAALSHAWPRLRTR

-31 AILVL
+31 AVL
-36 ALALRLFGIN
+36 ALAVALRLFGIN
-46 WDDGHLFHADER
+46 WDDGYLFHADER

-103 VQLGATPFG
+103 VQLGAAPFG

-127 ALADALTVLAVYL
+127 ALADSLTVLAVYL

-185 LAALRAAERRT
+185 LAAVRASEHRT
-196 WGTSAIAGAAVGL
+196 WAASAMAGAAVGL

-217 APLMLPLFL
+217 APLILPLFL
-226 AHLPPL
+226 AHLPSL
-232 GTGWRQEWT
+232 GVGWRREWT
-241 GCAARLGLALG
+241 GSAARLGVALG
-252 AAAAVLIVG
+252 AAASVLVVG
-261 QPYMFLDWEVFRTDL
+261 QPYMLLDWEVFRADV

-292 RQYVDTA
+292 RQYADTT

-305 RQLALFGLGLPLGL
+305 RQLAVFGLGLPLGL

-324 LAFAGW
+324 LVFAGW
-330 WCVRR
+330 WCVRH
-335 RSKAHLLAL
+335 RSRAHLLAL
-344 AWVAPYLLFVGSF
+344 AWVAPYLLIVGSF

-365 LPATPFLLL
+365 LPATPFMLLC
-374 FGSQMLVAAV
+374 GSQMLVAAV
-384 DWARARRSALAPWAR
+384 DWTRAHRSSLTPWAR
-399 AAVVG
+399 VAVAGIV
-404 VAGATALYA
+404 GATALYA
-413 LAYAGIYS
+413 LAYVGIYS
-421 RSHPAVEA
+421 RPHPAVEA
-429 AAWMDAQELP
+429 AAWVEAQELP
-439 SNTVVL
+439 SDTVVL
-445 REHWDDSIPGLGR
+445 REHWDDSIPYLGG

-463 LPLYN
+463 LQLYN
-468 PDGPQ
+468 PDGPE
-473 KTDLLSR
+473 KTEQLSR
-480 ELAEADYL
+480 ELAEADYM

-506 PMSSRYYS
+506 PVSSRYYS
-514 LLFGGDLGYELVHFE
+514 LLFGGALGYELVHFE

-535 PGLALVNDTFSRPG
+535 PGLALVNNTFSRPD
-549 LPTPEPLAQHRPA
+549 LPTPAPLAAHRPA
-562 FATFDLGHADDSF
+562 FATFNLGHADDSF

-583 LVFQNTAGLPVG
+583 LVFRNTGGLPAG
-595 AMQALFHP
+595 AIQALLHTP
-603 AAGAGS
+603 ADAGS
-609 SFDPLVAPADEW
+609 TFDPLVAPADEW
-621 AVQRAG
+621 ALQRAG

-637 GPGARYPFLLWT
+637 GVGARYPFLLWT

-669 LPDRGFLLAR
+669 LPDRGYLLAR

-689 AWLLASLNWVAFS
+689 AWLLASLKWVAFS
-702 RESVLL
+702 QASVLL
-708 GLGALATLSLW
+708 ALGALAAVSLW
-719 IAHRHRGELAGFIR
+719 LAHRHREELSNFVR

-740 GSELLFLGA
+740 GSEALF
-749 FGAFVLIRMANP
+749 FGAFVVFVLVRMANP

-818 IPTTTAFNLAVP
+818 IPATTAFNLAVP

-851 RLALRR
+851 RLALRQR
-857 SGAVVVP
+857 GGVVAP
-864 AWSAVCAGLAAVMF
+864 AWSAVCAGLAAVLF
-878 IVILGNL
+878 VVVLGNL

-896 EYVARG
+896 G
-902 NVFPNFDYWRSSRM
+902 DFDYWRSSRM
-916 MPPDPPGFEITE
+916 MPPDPPGYEITE

-952 MGLGISNL
+952 LGLGTSNL
-960 LGAYSGANL
+960 LGAYGGASL
-969 RARLPVL
+969 SARLSGLVA
-976 GVLGL
+976 LGL

-1002 LLLGVGEWVQRRR
+1002 VLLGAAEWVRRRR
-1015 AGPATLRNAV
+1015 AGLGWMA
-1025 VALAWLRNALVASV
+1025 NALGASL
-1039 LVLGAAVVLWL
+1039 LVVGAAAVLWL
-1050 PYHLRLTT
+1050 PYHLRLTN

-1071 LWRYLAIHGLFIF
+1071 LWQYLAIHGLFIF

-1097 RTYLS
+1097 RAFLS
-1102 DLGRQLLASPPGRYA
+1102 SLGRRVLRSTPGRYA
-1117 AVAGCFLL
+1117 AVAGVFLL
-1125 GTLFIALGIAG
+1125 GTLFIALGWAG
-1136 FGTVA
+1136 FATVA

-1155 CWLRNVEAHSR
+1155 CWLHNAEAHSR
-1166 PEAPYVTVAIL
+1166 PEAPYVVVTLL

-1192 VVEDGLERL
+1192 IVEDGLERL

-1211 WVLFAVAGAYGLWRL
+1211 WVLFALAGAYGLWRL
-1226 LFVEG
+1226 LFVQG
-1231 LLRRLTWPHL
+1231 LLRRAAWPHV
-1241 LWGAAAGA
+1241 LWGVAAAA
-1249 LIIGAL
+1249 LVVGAL
-1255 AYPVPAVQARVGE
+1255 AYPAQAVKDRVGE

-1274 WTLDGTAYMEEAVYP
+1274 WTLDGTAYMVEAVYP
-1289 DEHGRLPLKGDLQ
+1289 DENGRLPLRGDLR

-1310 VDRSPVVLEGV
+1310 VDGSPVIMEAV

-1359 VHARLR
+1359 VHERLR
-1365 DVERAYSTSDPREA
+1365 DVERGYSTSDPREA

-1398 LYYPPEGLA
+1398 LYYPAEGLA
-1407 TFAAMA
+1407 TLVAMEQQGA
-1413 QEGTLTTAYESAGV
+1413 LTTAYEAEGV

-1432 GPPSA
+1432 G

>member
-9 RLAALSQAWPRLRTR
+9 RLAALADAWPRLRTW

-31 AILVL
+31 CILAL

-46 WDDGHLFHADER
+46 WDDGYLFHADER

-78 LDADESPWNP
+78 LDAEESPWNP

-103 VQLGATPFG
+103 VQLSAAPFG

-127 ALADALTVLAVYL
+127 ALADSLTVLAVYL

-153 ASLLAATAVLHIQL
+153 ASLLTATAVLHIQL
-167 SHFAGVD
+167 SHFTGVD

-185 LAALRAAERRT
+185 LGAVGAAARRT
-196 WGTSAIAGAAVGL
+196 WGASAMAGAAVGL

-232 GTGWRQEWT
+232 NAGWRQEWT
-241 GCAARLGLALG
+241 GCAVRLGLALG
-252 AAAAVLIVG
+252 AVAAVLVVG
-261 QPYMFLDWEVFRTDL
+261 QPYMFLDWEVFRADV

-292 RQYVDTA
+292 RQYADTT

-305 RQLALFGLGLPLGL
+305 RQLAVFGLGLPLGL

-335 RSKAHLLAL
+335 RSRAHLLSL
-344 AWVAPYLLFVGSF
+344 AWVAPYLLIVGSF

-365 LPATPFLLL
+365 LPATPFMLL

-384 DWARARRSALAPWAR
+384 DWARAHRSALTPWAR
-399 AAVVG
+399 AAVVVV
-404 VAGATALYA
+404 VAATALYA
-413 LAYAGIYS
+413 LAYVGIYS
-421 RSHPAVEA
+421 RPHPAVEA
-429 AAWMDAQELP
+429 AAWVEAQALP
-439 SNTVVL
+439 SDTVVL
-445 REHWDDSIPGLGR
+445 REHWDDSIPYLGG

-468 PDGPQ
+468 PDGPE

-480 ELAEADYL
+480 ELAEADYM

-506 PMSSRYYS
+506 PVSSRYYS

-535 PGLALVNDTFSRPG
+535 PGFALVNDTFTRPG
-549 LPTPEPLAQHRPA
+549 LPTPDLYAQYRPA

-583 LVFQNTAGLPVG
+583 LVFRNAGSLPAG
-595 AMQALFHP
+595 AIQALLHTP
-603 AAGAGS
+603 TDAGAT
-609 SFDPLVAPADEW
+609 FDPLVAPADEW

-637 GPGARYPFLLWT
+637 GIGARYPFLLWT
-649 ALVYGVALAT
+649 ALMYGIALAT

-669 LPDRGFLLAR
+669 LPDRGYLLAR

-689 AWLLASLNWVAFS
+689 AWLLASLKWLAFS
-702 RESVLL
+702 QGSVFL
-708 GLGALATLSLW
+708 GLGALAALSLW
-719 IAHRHRGELAGFIR
+719 LAHRHRNELVGFVR

-761 DLWNPWFGG
+761 DLWNPWYGG

-806 HFTVAAMIKATG
+806 HFMVAAMIKATG
-818 IPTTTAFNLAVP
+818 IPATTAFNLAVP
-830 LFFALTAGGAFSLG
+830 LFFALTAGAAFSLG

-857 SGAVVVP
+857 TGGAIAP
-864 AWSAVCAGLAAVMF
+864 AWSAVGAGLAAVLF
-878 IVILGNL
+878 VVILGNL

-896 EYVARG
+896 G
-902 NVFPNFDYWRSSRM
+902 NFDYWRSSRM

-952 MGLGISNL
+952 IGLGTSSL
-960 LGAYSGANL
+960 VGAYGGASL
-969 RARLPVL
+969 RARLPAL
-976 GVLGL
+976 AALGL

-988 TNAWDGPTYLGLSL
+988 TNAWDGPTYLGLSIV
-1002 LLLGVGEWVQRRR
+1002 LLGVGEWVRRGRHGR
-1015 AGPATLRNAV
+1015 AWVRD
-1025 VALAWLRNALVASV
+1025 ALVACA
-1039 LVLGAAVVLWL
+1039 LVVGAAAVLWL
-1050 PYHLRLTT
+1050 PYHLRLTN

-1071 LWRYLAIHGLFIF
+1071 LWRYLAIHGVFIF
-1084 LAGSFLAAALWRE
+1084 LAVSFLAAALWRE
-1097 RTYLS
+1097 RAHLWG
-1102 DLGRQLLASPPGRYA
+1102 LGRRVLASTPGRWA
-1117 AVAGCFLL
+1117 AFAGCFLL
-1125 GTLFIALGIAG
+1125 GTLFIALGWAG

-1155 CWLRNVEAHSR
+1155 CRLRNGEAHSR
-1166 PEAPYVTVAIL
+1166 PEAPYVTVTLL

-1182 FAIGIGVDLV
+1182 FAIGIAVDLV
-1192 VVEDGLERL
+1192 IVEDGLERL

-1211 WVLFAVAGAYGLWRL
+1211 WVLFALAGAYGLWHL
-1226 LFVEG
+1226 LFVQG
-1231 LLRRLTWPHL
+1231 FLRKLAWPHA
-1241 LWGAAAGA
+1241 LWGAAAAA
-1249 LIIGAL
+1249 LIVAAL
-1255 AYPVPAVQARVGE
+1255 AYPVPAVQARVE
-1268 RTHTTP
+1268 QRTHTTP
-1274 WTLDGTAYMEEAVYP
+1274 WTLDGTAYMEEAVVP
-1289 DEHGRLPLKGDLQ
+1289 DENGRMPLKGDLR

-1310 VDRSPVVLEGV
+1310 VDGSPVIMEGV

-1359 VHARLR
+1359 VHSRLR
-1365 DVERAYSTSDPREA
+1365 DVERAYSTSDPGEA
-1379 LAVLRKYDVSY
+1379 LSVLRKYEVSY

-1398 LYYPPEGLA
+1398 LYYPAEGLA
-1407 TFAAMA
+1407 TFVVMA
-1413 QEGTLTTAYESAGV
+1413 QQGTLTTAYEGEGV

-1432 GPPSA
+1432 V